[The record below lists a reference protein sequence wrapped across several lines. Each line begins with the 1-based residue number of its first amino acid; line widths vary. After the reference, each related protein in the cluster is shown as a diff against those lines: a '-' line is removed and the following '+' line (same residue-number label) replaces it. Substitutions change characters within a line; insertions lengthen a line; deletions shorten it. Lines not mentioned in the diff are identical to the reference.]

1 MAGRLAEVLF
11 RPTLEELRYDP
22 LFMRIAHRLQLIS
35 YWRTTDKWPDFCSE
49 PQLPY
54 DCRKEAAI
62 YG

>member
-11 RPTLEELRYDP
+11 RPTLEELRHGP
-22 LFMRIAHRLQLIS
+22 SFMRIAERMQLIH

-49 PQLPY
+49 RQLPY

-62 YG
+62 YN